1 VTGAEGL
8 DAEGLEAAYLGSV
21 IEVVWDDGAR
31 TRLEARPPGDCEG
44 TFPAGVERLHVIT
57 AWNPRSR
64 RASPA
69 ENVERDRQLRSALR
83 RVGWRHLDALGRSP
97 DGSWCE
103 DSHAVVDA
111 DPRAVLELARRFD
124 QHAVYEW
131 TSEHLA
137 VRWTDDPARC
147 TVRGWVA
154 VTSP

>member
-1 VTGAEGL
+1 VTGAEEL

-21 IEVVWDDGAR
+21 IEVMWGHGHR
-31 TRLEARPPGDCEG
+31 TRLEARPAGTRQGSFPEG
-44 TFPAGVERLHVIT
+44 VQRIHVIT

-69 ENVERDRQLRSALR
+69 ENADRDRQLRSALR

-111 DPRAVLELARRFD
+111 DPQAVLELARRFD

-131 TSEHLA
+131 TAEHLA
-137 VRWTDDPARC
+137 VRWTDDPARS
-147 TVRGWVA
+147 TVRGWTS
-154 VTSP
+154 VTTP